1 MGEWE
6 REAIQAVSTSVFP
19 FCQVRAA
26 ATATATADG
35 GGGWDKIRARVSSFL
50 HFLFSFITGELAVEV
65 SQQGSFYAGLSC
77 LSLLHQTAQTNI
89 KALRW
94 DPIAIVCMN
103 TGLRLPLCEDQ
114 IDSVADLL
122 RDSSFRMRR
131 PQITQYTRSKTLFL

>member
-1 MGEWE
+1 VCFLSVRCEQQQRQRQLRTVVEDGTRYA
-6 REAIQAVSTSVFP
+6 RECLLFCIFFSRSSLVSLLLKYHNKAP
-19 FCQVRAA
+19 
-26 ATATATADG
+26 
-35 GGGWDKIRARVSSFL
+35 
-50 HFLFSFITGELAVEV
+50 
-65 SQQGSFYAGLSC
+65 FYAGLSC

>member
-1 MGEWE
+1 VGEWE

-65 SQQGSFYAGLSC
+65 SQQGSF
-77 LSLLHQTAQTNI
+77 
-89 KALRW
+89 
-94 DPIAIVCMN
+94 
-103 TGLRLPLCEDQ
+103 LCRSFMPFATTSNRSDQ
-114 IDSVADLL
+114 H
-122 RDSSFRMRR
+122 
-131 PQITQYTRSKTLFL
+131 